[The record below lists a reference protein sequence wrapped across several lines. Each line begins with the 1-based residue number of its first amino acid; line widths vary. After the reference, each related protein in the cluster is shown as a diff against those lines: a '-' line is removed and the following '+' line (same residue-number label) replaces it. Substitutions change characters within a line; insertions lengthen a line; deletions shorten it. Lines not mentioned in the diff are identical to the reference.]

1 MYIAIHKY
9 LTWIVTCTRTY
20 KINNHTN
27 PYRDQSDKF
36 MYIAKHKYI
45 LDIYMYT
52 HQQNL
57 IHTKLIRDFFVSN
70 DFKKK
75 EAEPPAFGPYLSVL
89 LFGGGRVKEL
99 LHVSHEEQ
107 HAIRKE
113 GEEGHEKGAV
123 FLFLVEDLLR
133 WRQAIP

>member
-1 MYIAIHKY
+1 MYIA
-9 LTWIVTCTRTY
+9 R
-20 KINNHTN
+20 
-27 PYRDQSDKF
+27 
-36 MYIAKHKYI
+36 HKYI

-133 WRQAIP
+133 WRQAIPRGRSGELRGYGCDGAILEGGGGLGFSTQKRL